1 MKRVAIILSVFALL
15 ALAAF
20 LVVSN
25 NRASGTLGA
34 RQQQAGTSAAP
45 VATRIPTIAAAAG
58 RNDQVTAACKLV
70 PVSFVN
76 LSFNS
81 PGLVSEVLVNEGD
94 QVGKGQL
101 LAHLSNL
108 EQSQA
113 SVASA
118 ELDLVNAQQSLKTLY
133 DEAPLKAAEALQ
145 ALANAPD
152 DVKTAEGK
160 ITTLSRP
167 VYNQADVD
175 TAEANMIFAQSKLKQ
190 AEDAYRPFQN
200 KKEDSLIRAKLL
212 SDLSQAQKDYDEAV
226 RKYNSYFG
234 VASETSISQAEADL
248 ALARVR
254 QEDAQRRYELLKN
267 GPDPDAVALAQARV
281 ANAEAQLAAAEGS
294 LTNLELRAP
303 FTGTIATLELKPGA
317 YISPGADVL
326 TLVDNSDWRVETT
339 DLTELNVVR
348 IAPGDKATIT
358 FDALPNI
365 KFEGNVLNVSSLG
378 ENRQGD
384 ITYRV
389 VSTISQLDNRL
400 KWNMTCSVVIQTH

>member
-15 ALAAF
+15 ALAAL